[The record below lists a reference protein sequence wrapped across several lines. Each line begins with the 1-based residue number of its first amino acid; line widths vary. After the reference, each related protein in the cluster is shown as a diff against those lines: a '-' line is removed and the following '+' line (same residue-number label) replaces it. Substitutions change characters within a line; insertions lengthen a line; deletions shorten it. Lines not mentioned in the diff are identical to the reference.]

1 MSTFTQFH
9 VITSY
14 PPSNLNRDDLGRN
27 KTAMMGGA
35 QRSRVSSQ
43 CQKRAVRLSEG
54 FADIFNANIGVR
66 TKKMGVNVFDQL
78 VAGGISEK
86 NARNWARDIAG
97 VFGKLPDVKKDDLN
111 PGLDISQLAHISVT
125 EQAAID
131 ELVKLLIAEQRGP
144 EPGELELLRHETES
158 VDIALFGRMMASNP
172 GFNVEASCQF
182 AHSISVHEARPE
194 IDYFTANDDLNDGSE
209 HSGSSHIGENSFV
222 AAVYYTYI
230 CVNNDLLIS
239 NLNGNV
245 ELANRAVRALIE
257 GVITVSP
264 TGKQNSFGSRAHA
277 SYVLAERGNYS
288 PCAIGH
294 AAFTKPIDK
303 KSSDYMAAAISA
315 LEEYRANHSHC
326 YDVYTNDSYTMNV
339 TNGTGRLSEL
349 LTFVSE

>member
-1 MSTFTQFH
+1 M
-9 VITSY
+9 TSY
-14 PPSNLNRDDLGRN
+14 PPCNLNRDDLGRN
-27 KTAMMGGA
+27 KTVMMGGV

-54 FADIFNANIGVR
+54 FTDIFDANMGVR
-66 TKKMGVNVFDQL
+66 TKKLGTGVFNTL
-78 VAGGISEK
+78 KEAGISEK

-97 VFGKLPDVKKDDLN
+97 VYGKLPDVKKEDTSL
-111 PGLDISQLAHISVT
+111 GLDISQLAHVSVT

-131 ELVKLLIAEQRGP
+131 KLVELLITEQRGP
-144 EPGELELLRHETES
+144 EPGELDLLRHETES
-158 VDIALFGRMMASNP
+158 VDIALFGRMMADNS
-172 GFNVEASCQF
+172 GFNVEAACQF

-209 HSGSSHIGENSFV
+209 HSGAAHIGENSFV
-222 AAVYYTYI
+222 AAVHYTYI
-230 CVNNDLLIS
+230 CINRDLLIS

-257 GVITVSP
+257 GVLTVSP

-294 AAFTKPIDK
+294 AAFTKPINK
-303 KSSDYMAAAISA
+303 KSNDYMADAISA

-339 TNGTGRLSEL
+339 TTGTGRLSEL